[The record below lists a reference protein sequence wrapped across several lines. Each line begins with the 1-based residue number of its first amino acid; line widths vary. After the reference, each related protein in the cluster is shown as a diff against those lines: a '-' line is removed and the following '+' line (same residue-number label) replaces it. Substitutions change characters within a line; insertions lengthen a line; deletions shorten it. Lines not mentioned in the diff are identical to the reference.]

1 MTPEDLRRWQEQM
14 GYTYDSAS
22 KALGVAR
29 RTYADWLAG
38 KSKIPGPVDLACAA
52 AQENLLPY
60 SKKQVTSHDMT

>member
-22 KALGVAR
+22 KDLGVAR

-52 AQENLLPY
+52 IVEQLAPY
-60 SKKQVTSHDMT
+60 SQRSDS